1 MHLLTLGNLLE
12 IKAAQIKGEALGR
25 IRVATAGIKN
35 NCFHSVMRSSFSYD
49 TSSAAPDT
57 TADEESDRGPSTAP
71 PPGTRPRGVFPHRPS
86 APGSRSESE
95 SSHVSPKTT
104 GATPFK
110 PGREPKAWSR
120 TGLASDFVPKKV
132 EDDEKYHCSFPLC
145 QVPPKQK
152 LDTMATHIRRDHLNI
167 CLACH
172 YCDTLFWSSVSWTKH
187 CGNVHKGLPYVPE
200 DAEDPGVFS
209 GDFKFSDSDIVEI
222 NQEEAAAVKAAL
234 GLEDM
239 DVEPEVS
246 IVDELVE

>member
-12 IKAAQIKGEALGR
+12 MKAAQIKGEALGR

-49 TSSAAPDT
+49 TSSAVPDT

-86 APGSRSESE
+86 AAGSRSESE

-132 EDDEKYHCSFPLC
+132 EDYEKYHCSFPLC

-187 CGNVHKGLPYVPE
+187 CGNVHKGFPYVPE
-200 DAEDPGVFS
+200 DAEDP
-209 GDFKFSDSDIVEI
+209 
-222 NQEEAAAVKAAL
+222 
-234 GLEDM
+234 
-239 DVEPEVS
+239 
-246 IVDELVE
+246 

>member
-12 IKAAQIKGEALGR
+12 IKAAQIKGKALGR

-49 TSSAAPDT
+49 TSSVVPDT

-71 PPGTRPRGVFPHRPS
+71 PPGTRPRGVFPPRPS
-86 APGSRSESE
+86 AAGSRFESE

-132 EDDEKYHCSFPLC
+132 GDDEKYHCSFPLC

-187 CGNVHKGLPYVPE
+187 CGNVHKGFPYVPE